1 MSTKKY
7 IFLAS
12 LIAFLCGCSFSDDG
26 IPTRT
31 HVPPTTGV
39 PTSETTSKVSPSTTS
54 KQTSETTTSLPTSEI
69 PTSASTSIPT
79 STTPS
84 PTSKTASEIPTTSKT
99 SAPTSTSTS
108 SYTSK
113 PTSVIPSSSSTSV
126 PTSSTTYSTTIK
138 PTSSTSVPTTASTTY
153 STTIEPTSTTYTS
166 IPTSATTSV
175 STSISSS
182 SSTSHTSTNNV
193 DISAIPVNFTAIND
207 FHGQLDENT
216 GEYEV
221 GIAKMATYLKDRK
234 AQGDILIS
242 SGDNYQGSLICNIT
256 KGQWVS
262 EIFKDIGF
270 DALTIGNHE
279 FDWGIDAIKA
289 NETVLGQ
296 KMLGANI
303 YQYPKVDGKWVK
315 SDVGDSYKIVT
326 LNEGS
331 DAEVKVGIIGVIG
344 KDQLSSIT
352 SLFVRDIVFLDP
364 TDIVK
369 DLAVSLREDQGCDVV
384 VASYHADDPDESIA
398 DNVPGKTYKYV
409 DACFMAH
416 THKYQEWT
424 ANGVPFI
431 QGSAYSR
438 GVSSAKFTYNKY
450 TSTLSVTSYGYEYLN
465 SIGLEEDY
473 DVKTS
478 LNALKAEYD
487 SMFNDVIGTNGTG
500 DEISTNDMAR
510 YFAKASYDKAI
521 TQGYDVDACM
531 FNFARQPL
539 PSGDFTFSNLFETHP
554 FLNDLYIISITSKNF
569 YQMEGGSY
577 GMGYKRSGLTAS
589 SSDTTTRY
597 NVLVF
602 NYNGFHQ
609 KINDDYSRT
618 YDKFPTAF
626 VSGAP
631 EPIKLNYNCVDAALE
646 WLSTNHTIKIKDFS
660 GSNFM

>member
-7 IFLAS
+7 VFLAS

-39 PTSETTSKVSPSTTS
+39 PTSETTSEVSPSTAS
-54 KQTSETTTSLPTSEI
+54 KQTSETTTSL
-69 PTSASTSIPT
+69 
-79 STTPS
+79 
-84 PTSKTASEIPTTSKT
+84 
-99 SAPTSTSTS
+99 
-108 SYTSK
+108 

-153 STTIEPTSTTYTS
+153 STTIKTTSSTSAPTTASTTHSTTIEPTSTTYTS
-166 IPTSATTSV
+166 FPTSATTSV
-175 STSISSS
+175 STSIPSS
-182 SSTSHTSTNNV
+182 SSTSHTSTSNV

-216 GEYEV
+216 GEHEV
-221 GIAKMATYLKDRK
+221 GIAKMATCLKNRK

-352 SLFVRDIVFLDP
+352 SLFVRDVVFLDP

-369 DLAVSLREDQGCDVV
+369 DLAVSLREDHGCDVV

-465 SIGLEEDY
+465 NMGLEEDY

-478 LNALKAEYD
+478 LNTLKAEYD

-510 YFAKASYDKAI
+510 YFAKVSYDKAI

-609 KINDDYSRT
+609 KINNDYSRT

-626 VSGAP
+626 VSEAP